1 MPERK
6 YVTNKAE
13 LLAQGQMIVSS
24 NEEASYIHRVECVN
38 FVLGGMPPSEVSLYV
53 PESKNTITSWVKTA
67 DEQGFEAL
75 HIKKQ
80 SGRPPKLSAEQMNE
94 IESILIEDDP
104 EKYGY
109 HVWDGPSLS
118 AFILS
123 RYSVSICVRQC
134 QRFFKNFNMSLVRP
148 QTYPSKGKKNVEA
161 REEFKKNRRN
171 KER

>member
-1 MPERK
+1 MPNRN
-6 YVTNKAE
+6 YVTDKAK

-24 NEEASYIHRVECVN
+24 NEEASYIHKVECVN

-67 DEQGFEAL
+67 DEQGFDAL
-75 HIKKQ
+75 HTKKQ
-80 SGRPPKLSAEQMNE
+80 SGRPPKLTQEQMGE
-94 IESILIEDDP
+94 IESILLEDDP

-118 AFILS
+118 AFISS

-134 QRFFKNFNMSLVRP
+134 QRFFRSFNLSLVRP
-148 QTYPSKGKKNVEA
+148 QTYTSKGKDNTEE
-161 REEFKKNRRN
+161 RENFKKKSQN
-171 KER
+171 

>member
-1 MPERK
+1 MPDRK
-6 YVTNKAE
+6 YVTDKAK

-24 NEEASYIHRVECVN
+24 NEEASYIHKVECVN
-38 FVLGGMPPSEVSLYV
+38 FVLGGMPPSEVSQYV
-53 PESKNTITSWVKTA
+53 AESKNTITGWVKTA

-75 HIKKQ
+75 HTKKQ
-80 SGRPPKLSAEQMNE
+80 TGRPPKLSPEQMSE
-94 IESILIEDDP
+94 IERILLEDDP

-118 AFILS
+118 SFISS

-148 QTYPSKGKKNVEA
+148 QTYPSKGRDNAIE
-161 REEFKKNRRN
+161 REEFKK
-171 KER
+171 KSQK